1 MAHPM
6 PERIETERLI
16 LRPWAAIDD
25 VWHRVIVTERDRPP
39 EDPASY
45 STKVVIEQRHRTQTQ
60 GFGLYVIEARAE
72 SDPIGYRGLV
82 VGRATLAEPELAYEL
97 LRRAQG
103 NGYATEASR
112 AVVEAAADAGLVR
125 LWATVGAWNTPSLR
139 VLDKLGFTRER
150 VEHLDDRAI
159 IWARLDLSR

>member
-6 PERIETERLI
+6 PERIETQRLI
-16 LRPWAAIDD
+16 LRPWAITDA

-39 EDPASY
+39 EDPAAY
-45 STKVVIEQRHRTQTQ
+45 STRVVTEQRQRTETQ
-60 GFGLYVIEARAE
+60 GFGLYVIEVRAE
-72 SDPIGYRGLV
+72 SDPIGYCGLI
-82 VGRATLAEPELAYEL
+82 VGRATLAEPELAYEV

-112 AVVEAAADAGLVR
+112 AVVEAATDAGLVR
-125 LWATVGAWNTPSLR
+125 VWATVGAWNTGSLR
-139 VLDKLGFTRER
+139 VLDKLGFAREG
-150 VEHLDDRAI
+150 VEHLDDREI